1 MNLRQATSLFL
12 TIFLLLC
19 TPDMQSQDHQQP
31 VQLPE
36 GLSLQ
41 NDLKYSFDIENKREI
56 FENWLNLDYQTSI
69 FSAGIRYEFFQ
80 PNDPNPAVSRG
91 KNRYGDIGF
100 RYIGISLG
108 DANAGGEITAGNFYS
123 LFSRGMVIKIYE
135 DRNLR
140 VDNNLS
146 GMSFKGWYHDFYL
159 KAFSGMAENTSGVK
173 NEILHAADIE
183 YRGYDFLHAGLS
195 YASNQPSSPALART
209 GMASGRITSSWDNF
223 DIYAEAVIKHND
235 DIRQIPALNNDRIA
249 GKGFYGNLNLYY
261 ESFSVTAEYK
271 LYDNILFASSDGTI
285 IYNTPP
291 GVRKDY
297 SFALLNR
304 HPVPLDQN
312 NEQGFH
318 LDFNIPWSSHNLL
331 NIAWSKTT
339 TLTPDSYYK
348 RLIGSSVASS
358 TGLQE
363 LFASTQFDISEHGNI
378 LPAIGYMEED
388 VTKTISITPI
398 VQYIHTTGDFTS
410 LRFSLEHQYV
420 RNRSTSEKYYTDLL
434 TAEFHRSPDI
444 RVSLVSEMETK
455 EPEAGKT
462 IRKFWNFVQFSY
474 RVNEQY
480 RFSILAGSRQA
491 GNICIG
497 GVCRYEPEFRG
508 IELRMFTTL

>member
-1 MNLRQATSLFL
+1 MNLVKFPSHCLLFL
-12 TIFLLLC
+12 FISSFTLLYA
-19 TPDMQSQDHQQP
+19 QDESENIR
-31 VQLPE
+31 LPE

-91 KNRYGDIGF
+91 KSRYGDIGF
-100 RYIGISLG
+100 RYIGVSLG
-108 DANAGGEITAGNFYS
+108 DANTGGEITAGNFYS

-135 DRNLR
+135 DRTLR

-159 KAFSGMAENTSGVK
+159 KAFSGMAENTAGVR

-183 YRGYDFLHAGLS
+183 YRGFDLLQAGLS
-195 YASNQPSSPALART
+195 YASNQPSASAMART
-209 GMASGRITSSWDNF
+209 GLAAVRIKSSWDYF
-223 DIYAEAVIKHND
+223 DLYAEGVIKHND
-235 DIRQIPALNNDRIA
+235 DLRQLPPLNNDRIA
-249 GKGFYGNLNLYY
+249 GKGIYSNLNLYY
-261 ESFSVTAEYK
+261 KSFSMTAEYK
-271 LYDNILFASSDGTI
+271 LYDNILFSSSDGTI

-297 SFALLNR
+297 SFSLLNR

-312 NEQGFH
+312 NEKGFH
-318 LDFNIPWSSHNLL
+318 FDFNIPWSEHNHL
-331 NIAWSKTT
+331 NIAWSRTT
-339 TLTPDSYYK
+339 TLSADSYYK
-348 RLIGSSVASS
+348 KIIGSSVTATTSFH
-358 TGLQE
+358 E
-363 LFASTQFDISEHGNI
+363 LYASTQFDVSSHGNL
-378 LPAIGYMEED
+378 LPAVGYMEED
-388 VTKTISITPI
+388 VTKTISLTPI
-398 VQYIHTTGDFTS
+398 LQYIHKTGDFTS

-420 RNRSTSEKYYTDLL
+420 RNRSTGERYFTDLV

-444 RVSLVSEMETK
+444 RVSVVSEMETK
-455 EPEAGKT
+455 EPESGKT
-462 IRKFWNFVQFSY
+462 VRKFWNFIQFSY
-474 RVNEQY
+474 RVNENY
-480 RFSILAGSRQA
+480 RFSVLAGSRQA

-508 IELRMFTTL
+508 VELRMFTSL

>member
-1 MNLRQATSLFL
+1 MRFISYFFVVFFCLSFKQLYA
-12 TIFLLLC
+12 
-19 TPDMQSQDHQQP
+19 QDEHP
-31 VQLPE
+31 NIGLPE

-69 FSAGIRYEFFQ
+69 FSAGLRYEFFQ

-91 KNRYGDIGF
+91 KERYGDIGF
-100 RYIGISLG
+100 RYIGVSLG
-108 DANAGGEITAGNFYS
+108 DANTGGEITAGNFYS

-135 DRNLR
+135 DRTLR

-146 GMSFKGWYHDFYL
+146 GMSFKGWYHDFFL
-159 KAFSGMAENTSGVK
+159 KAFSGMAENTVGVR
-173 NEILHAADIE
+173 NEILHASDLE
-183 YRGYDFLHAGLS
+183 YRGFDLLQAGIS
-195 YASNQPSSPALART
+195 YASNQPSASATART
-209 GMASGRITSSWDNF
+209 GLASARIKSAWDYF
-223 DIYAEAVIKHND
+223 DLYAEGVIKHND
-235 DIRQIPALNNDRIA
+235 DLRLHPALNNDRIA
-249 GKGFYGNLNLYY
+249 GKGIYTNLNLYY
-261 ESFSVTAEYK
+261 KSFSMTAEYK
-271 LYDNILFASSDGTI
+271 LYDNILFSSSDGTI

-318 LDFNIPWSSHNLL
+318 FDFNIPWSDHNSL

-339 TLTPDSYYK
+339 TLNSQSYYK
-348 RLIGSSVASS
+348 KIIGSMVESAVSFHEVYA
-358 TGLQE
+358 
-363 LFASTQFDISEHGNI
+363 ATQFDISSGGNL
-378 LPAIGYMEED
+378 LPAVGYMEED

-398 VQYIHTTGDFTS
+398 LQYIHKIGDFTS
-410 LRFSLEHQYV
+410 VRFSLEHQYV
-420 RNRSTSEKYYTDLL
+420 RNRSTSEKYFTDML

-455 EPEAGKT
+455 EPELGKSV
-462 IRKFWNFVQFSY
+462 RKFWNFIQFSY
-474 RVNEQY
+474 RVNENY
-480 RFSILAGSRQA
+480 RFSLLAGSRQA

-508 IELRMFTTL
+508 VEIRMFTSL

>member
-1 MNLRQATSLFL
+1 MKLMRYLSRCL
-12 TIFLLLC
+12 ILLLFINFF
-19 TPDMQSQDHQQP
+19 QLHAQDESLNTA
-31 VQLPE
+31 LPE

-91 KNRYGDIGF
+91 KDRYGDIGF
-100 RYIGISLG
+100 RYIGVSLG
-108 DANAGGEITAGNFYS
+108 DANSGGEITAGNFYS

-135 DRNLR
+135 DRTLR
-140 VDNNLS
+140 IDNNLS

-159 KAFSGMAENTSGVK
+159 KAFSGMAENTVVAR
-173 NEILHAADIE
+173 NEILHAADFE
-183 YRGYDFLHAGLS
+183 YRGSELIHAGLS
-195 YASNQPSSPALART
+195 YASNQPSSSALART
-209 GMASGRITSSWDNF
+209 GLASVRVKSSWDYF
-223 DIYAEAVIKHND
+223 DLYAEGVIKHND
-235 DIRQIPALNNDRIA
+235 DLRQTQALNNDRIA
-249 GKGFYGNLNLYY
+249 GKGIYSNLNLYY
-261 ESFSVTAEYK
+261 KSFSMTAEYK
-271 LYDNILFASSDGTI
+271 LYDNILFSSSDGTI
-285 IYNTPP
+285 VYNTPP

-297 SFALLNR
+297 SFGLLNR

-312 NEQGFH
+312 NEQGVH
-318 LDFNIPWSSHNLL
+318 LDFNIPWSEHNLL
-331 NIAWSKTT
+331 NIAWSQTKT
-339 TLTPDSYYK
+339 LSSMSYYK
-348 RLIGSSVASS
+348 RIIGSPVESSVSFH
-358 TGLQE
+358 E
-363 LFASTQFDISEHGNI
+363 LYASTQFDVSLKGNL
-378 LPAIGYMEED
+378 LPAVGYMEED
-388 VTKTISITPI
+388 VTKTISLTPI
-398 VQYIHTTGDFTS
+398 LQYIHKTSDFTS
-410 LRFSLEHQYV
+410 VRFSLEHQYI
-420 RNRSTSEKYYTDLL
+420 RNRSTGERYFTDLL

-474 RVNEQY
+474 RVSENY

-508 IELRMFTTL
+508 VELRMFTSL